1 LALSLNRSVVSSV
14 SPRVR
19 GAFAIAPVLAALV
32 TMGVARLA
40 HAQSEPPAVPT
51 PPSAA
56 PTPPNVAPA
65 QATNATLAPAK
76 PADDSAVDTWG
87 ATEPDA
93 KPKPPPPPVG
103 EDLPRAGKACPCP
116 EGVVETRTGPPA
128 LAVRYTLEG
137 VEVRGNTRTR
147 AHVVLRYVPF
157 KQGDVFD
164 VDDPEVELS
173 RYRLLGT
180 GFFRDVQFSLRKGSS
195 RGLVVLVIDV
205 VERNTIVIN
214 DVRMG
219 ISADADNQG
228 NSRPLT
234 AYAGIDVAETNLL
247 GTGITLGSAMAVAQN
262 QLALRVRFLDPAFLG
277 SSWMTSGTLLYN
289 DARDF
294 FGTAGINKD
303 DPTGDS
309 SSQSAVVSYQR
320 FGGSVGIGRDL
331 SIATQFWLNYR
342 LESISA
348 DYPLEASER
357 RGFATEPIDFAI
369 VRGRSVLS
377 TLRGTLDYDTRDQ
390 PFLPTRGWHA
400 SITAEVGLLPAASDY
415 EYQRLEVQAS
425 HWWHLPWHD
434 HVLRL
439 ELFAGAISGNAPF
452 FEQYYIGDFSDF
464 LPSRV
469 LGVNFDRRPAPNFLG
484 TDIVE
489 VRYGDYA
496 FKLAGEYRIP
506 LFRGHRSIYGIDLFA
521 SAGMYG
527 VAGARDITSP
537 PVGYKGLAQ
546 IPVDL
551 TGNLGFRMDTSAGGF
566 VFAFSNLLGFV
577 PVRGKGPAGGQ

>member
-1 LALSLNRSVVSSV
+1 MTRAVLNRRAGSLV
-14 SPRVR
+14 SPGVR
-19 GAFAIAPVLAALV
+19 GAFAAALL
-32 TMGVARLA
+32 VAVAARPALA
-40 HAQSEPPAVPT
+40 QGAPAPADPAPTSPAQ

-56 PTPPNVAPA
+56 PDSTSPSAAPSSSAPPAP
-65 QATNATLAPAK
+65 
-76 PADDSAVDTWG
+76 DTWG
-87 ATEPDA
+87 AAEPQ
-93 KPKPPPPPVG
+93 PKLDQPAEPTPKLAPEAPS
-103 EDLPRAGKACPCP
+103 DACPCP
-116 EGVVETRTGPPA
+116 GQDIVETRTGPAA

-147 AHVVLRYVPF
+147 ARVVLRYVPF

-205 VERNTIVIN
+205 VERNTIVLN

-234 AYAGIDVAETNLL
+234 AYAGIDAAETNLL
-247 GTGITLGSAMAVAQN
+247 GTGITLGSAMAVADQ
-262 QLALRVRFLDPAFLG
+262 QFALRVRFLDPAFLG
-277 SSWMTSGTLLYN
+277 SSWMTNGTLLYN

-294 FGTAGINKD
+294 FGTAGVDKD
-303 DPTGDS
+303 DPQGTS
-309 SSQSAVVSYQR
+309 SSQSAVVSYKR
-320 FGGSVGIGRDL
+320 FGGSVGVGRDL
-331 SIATQFWLNYR
+331 SITTQFWLNYR

-348 DYPLEASER
+348 AYPLEASQL
-357 RGFATEPIDFAI
+357 RGLGTEPIAFDI

-377 TLRGTLDYDTRDQ
+377 TLRANLDYDTRDQ

-400 SITAEVGLLPAASDY
+400 SVTAELGLLPAASDY
-415 EYQRLEVQAS
+415 EYQRIELQAS
-425 HWWHLPWHD
+425 RWWHLPWHD
-434 HVLRL
+434 HVIRL
-439 ELFAGAISGNAPF
+439 ELFAGAIAGNAPF
-452 FEQYYIGDFSDF
+452 FEQYYVGDFSDF

-506 LFRGHRSIYGIDLFA
+506 LFRGRRSIYGIDLFA
-521 SAGMYG
+521 SAGIYG
-527 VAGARDITSP
+527 VASARDITSP
-537 PVGYKGLAQ
+537 PVGYSGWSQ

-566 VFAFSNLLGFV
+566 VFALSNALGF

>member
-1 LALSLNRSVVSSV
+1 MR
-14 SPRVR
+14 R
-19 GAFAIAPVLAALV
+19 AFAIAIALALLAP
-32 TMGVARLA
+32 GRPA
-40 HAQSEPPAVPT
+40 HADPLPVSQDPDNAAAPPPPA
-51 PPSAA
+51 
-56 PTPPNVAPA
+56 
-65 QATNATLAPAK
+65 ATAN
-76 PADDSAVDTWG
+76 DTWG
-87 ATEPDA
+87 AAST
-93 KPKPPPPPVG
+93 PPTTPTASAAAAAAPVAAPVVSPPS
-103 EDLPRAGKACPCP
+103 ERTCPCP
-116 EGVVETRTGPPA
+116 EPGLETHTGPTT

-164 VDDPEVELS
+164 VDDPEVELA

-205 VERNTIVIN
+205 VERNTIVLN

-219 ISADADNQG
+219 ISADADTQG
-228 NSRPLT
+228 NRRPLT
-234 AYAGIDVAETNLL
+234 AYAAIDVAETNLL
-247 GTGITLGSAMAVAQN
+247 GTGITLGAAMARAEN

-289 DARDF
+289 DALDF
-294 FGTAGINKD
+294 FGNAVVLKD
-303 DPTGDS
+303 DPNDMNRS
-309 SSQSAVVSYQR
+309 RSAVVSYKR
-320 FGGSVGIGRDL
+320 FGGSVGVGRDL

-342 LESISA
+342 LESIDAS
-348 DYPLEASER
+348 YPLEASQM
-357 RGFATEPIDFAI
+357 RGFRTEPIAFDI
-369 VRGRSVLS
+369 VRGHSVLS
-377 TLRGTLDYDTRDQ
+377 TLRATLDYDTRDH

-400 SITAEVGLLPAASDY
+400 SITGEVGLLPAASDY
-415 EYQRLEVQAS
+415 EYQRAEVSAS

-452 FEQYYIGDFSDF
+452 FEQYYVGDFSDF

-469 LGVNFDRRPAPNFLG
+469 LGMNFDRRPAPNFLG

-489 VRYGDYA
+489 VRYGKYA

-506 LFRGHRSIYGIDLFA
+506 LFRGRRSIYGIDLFA
-521 SAGMYG
+521 SAGVYG
-527 VAGARDITSP
+527 LAGDRDITSP
-537 PVGYKGLAQ
+537 PVGYSGLAR

-551 TGNLGFRMDTSAGGF
+551 TGNLGFRIDTSAGGF
-566 VFAFSNLLGFV
+566 VFAFSNVLGFV

>member
-1 LALSLNRSVVSSV
+1 SAQTQ
-14 SPRVR
+14 
-19 GAFAIAPVLAALV
+19 APAA
-32 TMGVARLA
+32 
-40 HAQSEPPAVPT
+40 PPAVAPPAPPAPPT
-51 PPSAA
+51 VAPPTAPTASAALTAPEPSAA
-56 PTPPNVAPA
+56 APS
-65 QATNATLAPAK
+65 AP
-76 PADDSAVDTWG
+76 DTWG
-87 ATEPDA
+87 AAEPHPPEA
-93 KPKPPPPPVG
+93 PKTPASDEPADNGRV
-103 EDLPRAGKACPCP
+103 CPCP
-116 EGVVETRTGPPA
+116 EGVVETRSGPAA

-147 AHVVLRYVPF
+147 ARVVLRYVPF

-195 RGLVVLVIDV
+195 RGFVVLVIDV
-205 VERNTIVIN
+205 VERNTIVLN

-228 NSRPLT
+228 NRRPLT

-247 GTGITLGSAMAVAQN
+247 GTGITLGSAMAVAQQ

-294 FGTAGINKD
+294 FGTASVDKE
-303 DPTGDS
+303 DPVSTS
-309 SSQSAVVSYQR
+309 SSQSAVVSYKR

-342 LESISA
+342 LESIDA
-348 DYPLEASER
+348 TYPLEASEK
-357 RGFATEPIDFAI
+357 RGFAIEPINFDI

-377 TLRGTLDYDTRDQ
+377 TLRATLDYDTRDH

-400 SITAEVGLLPAASDY
+400 SVTAEVGLLPAASDY
-415 EYQRLEVQAS
+415 EYQRVEVQAS

-439 ELFAGAISGNAPF
+439 ELFAGAISGDAPF
-452 FEQYYIGDFSDF
+452 FEQYYVGDFSDF

-489 VRYGDYA
+489 VRYGKYA
-496 FKLAGEYRIP
+496 FKFAGEYRIP
-506 LFRGHRSIYGIDLFA
+506 LFRGRRSIYGIDLFA
-521 SAGMYG
+521 SAGIYG
-527 VAGARDITSP
+527 LAGDRDITSP
-537 PVGYKGLAQ
+537 PVGYSGWSR

-566 VFAFSNLLGFV
+566 VFAFSNALGFV
-577 PVRGKGPAGGQ
+577 PVRGKGPAGGP

>member
-1 LALSLNRSVVSSV
+1 MPHCTLLNQNESRLVSAF
-14 SPRVR
+14 VR
-19 GAFAIAPVLAALV
+19 RAFAIAVSALLLF
-32 TMGVARLA
+32 ARPDRARAEPLPLSTDPDS
-40 HAQSEPPAVPT
+40 AQPSPPA
-51 PPSAA
+51 S
-56 PTPPNVAPA
+56 N
-65 QATNATLAPAK
+65 
-76 PADDSAVDTWG
+76 TWG
-87 ATEPDA
+87 AADQPPLPPATAPAAAAPSAPQLDAAPEPNL
-93 KPKPPPPPVG
+93 KPILAEPP
-103 EDLPRAGKACPCP
+103 CPCP
-116 EGVVETRTGPPA
+116 ESNLEPHAGHVT

-147 AHVVLRYVPF
+147 SHVVLRYVPF
-157 KQGDVFD
+157 KPGDIFD
-164 VDDPEVELS
+164 VDDPEVELA

-205 VERNTIVIN
+205 VERNTIVLN

-219 ISADADNQG
+219 ISADADTQG
-228 NSRPLT
+228 NRRPLT

-247 GTGITLGSAMAVAQN
+247 GTGITLGSAMARAQN

-289 DARDF
+289 DALDF
-294 FGTAGINKD
+294 FGNAAVLKD
-303 DPTGDS
+303 DPKSTSNS
-309 SSQSAVVSYQR
+309 SSAVVSYKR
-320 FGGSVGIGRDL
+320 FGGSVGVGRDL

-342 LESISA
+342 LESLDAS
-348 DYPLEASER
+348 YPLEASHM
-357 RGFATEPIDFAI
+357 RGFATEPIDFNI

-377 TLRGTLDYDTRDQ
+377 TLRATLDYDSRDH

-400 SITAEVGLLPAASDY
+400 SVTAEMGLLPAASDY
-415 EYQRLEVQAS
+415 EYQRVELSAS
-425 HWWHLPWHD
+425 RWWHLPWHD

-439 ELFAGAISGNAPF
+439 ELFAGGISGDAPF
-452 FEQYYIGDFSDF
+452 FEQYYVGDFSDF

-469 LGVNFDRRPAPNFLG
+469 LGVNFDRRPPPNFLN
-484 TDIVE
+484 TDIAE
-489 VRYGDYA
+489 VRYGNYA

-527 VAGARDITSP
+527 VASSRDIKSP
-537 PVGYKGLAQ
+537 PRGYSGLAQ
-546 IPVDL
+546 IPVDV

-566 VFAFSNLLGFV
+566 VFAFSNVLGFV
-577 PVRGKGPAGGQ
+577 PVRGKGPAGGR

>member
-1 LALSLNRSVVSSV
+1 MQRAWRSPLNRNERRLVSSG
-14 SPRVR
+14 VR
-19 GAFAIAPVLAALV
+19 PAFAIAFAIALCFCAAAQTADAEPLPVSVEPDRAAASPPPTV
-32 TMGVARLA
+32 TASDTWGAPDA
-40 HAQSEPPAVPT
+40 PPSAPAAPA

-56 PTPPNVAPA
+56 EPVVLPTAER
-65 QATNATLAPAK
+65 
-76 PADDSAVDTWG
+76 S
-87 ATEPDA
+87 
-93 KPKPPPPPVG
+93 
-103 EDLPRAGKACPCP
+103 CPCP
-116 EGVVETRTGPPA
+116 EPGLETHPGPTA

-205 VERNTIVIN
+205 VERNTIVLN

-219 ISADADNQG
+219 ISADADTQG
-228 NSRPLT
+228 NRRPLT

-247 GTGITLGSAMAVAQN
+247 GTGITLGSAMAVAQH

-289 DARDF
+289 NALDF
-294 FGTAGINKD
+294 FGNAVVLKD
-303 DPTGDS
+303 DPTGMS
-309 SSQSAVVSYQR
+309 SSQSAVVSYKR

-342 LESISA
+342 LESIDA
-348 DYPLEASER
+348 TYPLEASEK
-357 RGFATEPIDFAI
+357 RGFATEPIDFDI

-377 TLRGTLDYDTRDQ
+377 TLRATLDYDTRDH

-400 SITAEVGLLPAASDY
+400 SIMAEVGLLPAASDY
-415 EYQRLEVQAS
+415 EYQRVEVSAS

-452 FEQYYIGDFSDF
+452 FEQYYVGDFSDF

-489 VRYGDYA
+489 VRYGKYA
-496 FKLAGEYRIP
+496 FKFAGEYRIP
-506 LFRGHRSIYGIDLFA
+506 LFRGRRSIYGIDLFA
-521 SAGMYG
+521 SAGIYG
-527 VAGARDITSP
+527 LAGDRDITSP
-537 PVGYKGLAQ
+537 PVGYSGLSR
-546 IPVDL
+546 IPVEL

-566 VFAFSNLLGFV
+566 VFAFSNALGFV
-577 PVRGKGPAGGQ
+577 PVRGKGPAGGP

>member
-1 LALSLNRSVVSSV
+1 VPV
-14 SPRVR
+14 P
-19 GAFAIAPVLAALV
+19 APVPAPAL
-32 TMGVARLA
+32 
-40 HAQSEPPAVPT
+40 PPA
-51 PPSAA
+51 
-56 PTPPNVAPA
+56 
-65 QATNATLAPAK
+65 
-76 PADDSAVDTWG
+76 
-87 ATEPDA
+87 
-93 KPKPPPPPVG
+93 PPPPPDTWASADAPG
-103 EDLPRAGKACPCP
+103 APPALPDPSAPPPEKPPVEAKAGS
-116 EGVVETRTGPPA
+116 VA

-147 AHVVLRYVPF
+147 SHVVLRYVPF

-180 GFFRDVQFSLRKGSS
+180 GFFRDVQFSLRKGST
-195 RGLVVLVIDV
+195 RGYVVLVIDV
-205 VERNTIVIN
+205 VERNTIVLN

-219 ISADADNQG
+219 ISTDADTHG
-228 NSRPLT
+228 NRRPLT
-234 AYAGIDVAETNLL
+234 AYAGLDVAETNLL
-247 GTGITLGSAMAVAQN
+247 GTGITLGSAMAVARD

-294 FGTAGINKD
+294 FGNAQVLKD
-303 DPTGDS
+303 DPNEDDS
-309 SSQSAVVSYQR
+309 NSTSAVVSYKR
-320 FGGSVGIGRDL
+320 FGGSLGVGRDL
-331 SIATQFWLNYR
+331 SISTQFWLNYR
-342 LESISA
+342 IETIDAS
-348 DYPLEASER
+348 YPLEASHT
-357 RGFATEPIDFAI
+357 RGFRTEPIDFDI

-377 TLRGTLDYDTRDQ
+377 TLRANLDYDTRDH

-400 SITAEVGLLPAASDY
+400 SVIAEVGLLPAASDY
-415 EYQRLEVQAS
+415 EYQRAEVQAS
-425 HWWHLPWHD
+425 HWWPLPWHE

-452 FEQYYIGDFSDF
+452 FEQYYVGDFSDF

-489 VRYGDYA
+489 VRYGKYA

-506 LFRGHRSIYGIDLFA
+506 LFRGHRSIYGIDFFG
-521 SAGMYG
+521 SAGLYG
-527 VAGARDITSP
+527 VAGSRDITNP
-537 PVGYKGLAQ
+537 PDGYSGLSQ

-566 VFAFSNLLGFV
+566 VFAFSNVLGFV

>member
-1 LALSLNRSVVSSV
+1 MR
-14 SPRVR
+14 R
-19 GAFAIAPVLAALV
+19 AFAPVTLAALASIC
-32 TMGVARLA
+32 TLSAALPGY
-40 HAQSEPPAVPT
+40 AQTGDPSPPAVDAAARPT
-51 PPSAA
+51 GQGAPATDTWGSGESPSAA
-56 PTPPNVAPA
+56 PPSPPSS
-65 QATNATLAPAK
+65 
-76 PADDSAVDTWG
+76 SASASASAG
-87 ATEPDA
+87 SIEPTEA
-93 KPKPPPPPVG
+93 
-103 EDLPRAGKACPCP
+103 AAAANKACPCP
-116 EGVVETRTGPPA
+116 AQEPEPRTRSVA

-147 AHVVLRYVPF
+147 SHVVLRYVPF
-157 KQGDVFD
+157 KQGDIFD

-180 GFFRDVQFSLRKGSS
+180 GFFRDVQFSLRKGST

-205 VERNTIVIN
+205 VERNTIVLN

-219 ISADADNQG
+219 ISADADTKG
-228 NSRPLT
+228 NRRPLT

-247 GTGITLGSAMAVAQN
+247 GTGITLGSAMAVAQD

-294 FGTAGINKD
+294 FGNAHVIKE
-303 DPTGDS
+303 DPQGDS
-309 SSQSAVVSYQR
+309 SSQSAVVSYKR
-320 FGGSVGIGRDL
+320 FGGSLGVGRDL

-342 LESISA
+342 LETLDAS
-348 DYPLEASER
+348 YPLEASQL
-357 RGFATEPIDFAI
+357 RGFRTEPIEFDI

-377 TLRGTLDYDTRDQ
+377 TLRATLDYDTRDH

-400 SITAEVGLLPAASDY
+400 SVTAEVSLLPAASDY
-415 EYQRLEVQAS
+415 EYQRAEVQAS
-425 HWWHLPWHD
+425 RWWRLPWHD

-452 FEQYYIGDFSDF
+452 FEQYYVGDFSDF

-489 VRYGDYA
+489 VRYGKYA

-506 LFRGHRSIYGIDLFA
+506 LFRGHRSIYGIDFFG
-521 SAGMYG
+521 SAGIYG
-527 VAGARDITSP
+527 LAGTRDITSP
-537 PVGYKGLAQ
+537 PVGYSGLSQ

-566 VFAFSNLLGFV
+566 VFAFSNVLGFV

>member
-1 LALSLNRSVVSSV
+1 MQRARRSALSRIGRLLVSSKV
-14 SPRVR
+14 WR
-19 GAFAIAPVLAALV
+19 AFAITLAALSPFA
-32 TMGVARLA
+32 VARLA
-40 HAQSEPPAVPT
+40 FADPLPLSADPNRAEVATSAPETWGSSDAPPPAASPPAAPAPAAPVANAS
-51 PPSAA
+51 PPSA
-56 PTPPNVAPA
+56 PLEV
-65 QATNATLAPAK
+65 
-76 PADDSAVDTWG
+76 
-87 ATEPDA
+87 
-93 KPKPPPPPVG
+93 
-103 EDLPRAGKACPCP
+103 CPCP
-116 EGVVETRTGPPA
+116 AEPDLEPRGPTA

-164 VDDPEVELS
+164 VDDPEVELA

-205 VERNTIVIN
+205 VERPTIVLN

-219 ISADADNQG
+219 ISADADTQG

-262 QLALRVRFLDPAFLG
+262 QLALRMRFLDPAFLG
-277 SSWMTSGTLLYN
+277 SQWMTSGVLLYN

-294 FGTAGINKD
+294 FGNAAVLKD
-303 DPTGDS
+303 DPTGTS
-309 SSQSAVVSYQR
+309 NSNSAVVSYKR
-320 FGGSVGIGRDL
+320 FGGSVGVGRDL
-331 SIATQFWLNYR
+331 STSTQFWVNYR
-342 LESISA
+342 LESVDAS
-348 DYPLEASER
+348 YPLEASQM
-357 RGFATEPIDFAI
+357 RGFATEPINFDI

-377 TLRGTLDYDTRDQ
+377 TLRATLDYDTRDH

-400 SITAEVGLLPAASDY
+400 SVTAEVGLLPFASDY
-415 EYQRLEVQAS
+415 EYQRFEVSAS
-425 HWWHLPWHD
+425 RWWHLPWHD
-434 HVLRL
+434 HVVRL

-452 FEQYYIGDFSDF
+452 FEQYYVGDFSDF

-489 VRYGDYA
+489 VRYGKYA

-506 LFRGHRSIYGIDLFA
+506 LFRGRRSIYGIDLFA
-521 SAGMYG
+521 SAGIYG
-527 VAGARDITSP
+527 VAGSRDITNP
-537 PVGYKGLAQ
+537 PEGYSGLSQ

-551 TGNLGFRMDTSAGGF
+551 TGNLGFRMDTRAGGF
-566 VFAFSNLLGFV
+566 VFAFSNVLGFI

>member
-1 LALSLNRSVVSSV
+1 MVNRRASSIVSPHVRCAFLVAFLALASTSATRE
-14 SPRVR
+14 
-19 GAFAIAPVLAALV
+19 
-32 TMGVARLA
+32 A
-40 HAQSEPPAVPT
+40 HAQTPLPATAAPPAPAPQPAPVPA
-51 PPSAA
+51 PQSA
-56 PTPPNVAPA
+56 PEPQPA
-65 QATNATLAPAK
+65 A
-76 PADDSAVDTWG
+76 DTWG
-87 ATEPDA
+87 APEPEPQPEA
-93 KPKPPPPPVG
+93 PQKPPHADSLD
-103 EDLPRAGKACPCP
+103 EKTCPCP
-116 EGVVETRTGPPA
+116 DVDMVETRTGPAA

-137 VEVRGNTRTR
+137 LEVRGNTHTR

-180 GFFRDVQFSLRKGSS
+180 GFFRDVQFSLRRGSS

-205 VERNTIVIN
+205 VERNTIVLN

-234 AYAGIDVAETNLL
+234 AYAGLDVAETNLL

-262 QLALRVRFLDPAFLG
+262 QFALRVRFLDPAFLG

-289 DARDF
+289 NARDF
-294 FGTAGINKD
+294 FGTADINKY
-303 DPTGDS
+303 DPRGDS
-309 SSQSAVVSYQR
+309 GSGSAVVSYKR
-320 FGGSVGIGRDL
+320 FGGSVGVGRDL

-342 LESISA
+342 LESIDA
-348 DYPLEASER
+348 YNVPLDASQK
-357 RGFATEPIDFAI
+357 RGLAVEPIDFDI

-377 TLRGTLDYDTRDQ
+377 TLRGTLDYDTRDH

-400 SITAEVGLLPAASDY
+400 SVTAEVGLLPAASDY
-415 EYQRLEVQAS
+415 GYQRVEVEAS

-439 ELFAGAISGNAPF
+439 DLFAGAISGDPPF
-452 FEQYYIGDFSDF
+452 FEQYYVGDLSDF

-469 LGVNFDRRPAPNFLG
+469 LGMNFDRRPAPNFLG

-489 VRYGDYA
+489 VRYGKYA
-496 FKLAGEYRIP
+496 FKFAGEYRIP
-506 LFRGHRSIYGIDLFA
+506 LFRGHRSIYGIDFFA
-521 SAGMYG
+521 SAGIYG
-527 VAGARDITSP
+527 LAGDRDITSP
-537 PVGYKGLAQ
+537 PVGYSGWSRV
-546 IPVDL
+546 PVDL

>member
-1 LALSLNRSVVSSV
+1 MQRGRRSPLNRSAPCLVSL
-14 SPRVR
+14 RVR
-19 GAFAIAPVLAALV
+19 RALARVTLAALAGICPLSAAAPV
-32 TMGVARLA
+32 
-40 HAQSEPPAVPT
+40 HAQSAPVPAEATGEAPATWGSGDEPVPPPPTPPTPSEPPA
-51 PPSAA
+51 SI
-56 PTPPNVAPA
+56 
-65 QATNATLAPAK
+65 
-76 PADDSAVDTWG
+76 
-87 ATEPDA
+87 E
-93 KPKPPPPPVG
+93 
-103 EDLPRAGKACPCP
+103 
-116 EGVVETRTGPPA
+116 PPA
-128 LAVRYTLEG
+128 SAIAPEAVTPRGSVTAAVRYTLEG

-147 AHVVLRYVPF
+147 SQVVLRYVPF

-180 GFFRDVQFSLRKGSS
+180 GFFRDVQFSLRKGSM

-205 VERNTIVIN
+205 VERNTIVLN

-219 ISADADNQG
+219 ISADADTQG
-228 NSRPLT
+228 NQRPLT
-234 AYAGIDVAETNLL
+234 AYGGIDVAETNLL
-247 GTGITLGSAMAVAQN
+247 GTGITLGSAMAVAQD

-294 FGTAGINKD
+294 FGNADVLKE
-303 DPTGDS
+303 DPRGES
-309 SSQSAVVSYQR
+309 SSPSAVVSYKR
-320 FGGSVGIGRDL
+320 FGGSLGVGRDL

-342 LESISA
+342 LETIEA
-348 DYPLEASER
+348 NYPLEASHM
-357 RGFATEPIDFAI
+357 RGFQREPIDFDI

-377 TLRGTLDYDTRDQ
+377 TLRANLDYDTRDH

-400 SITAEVGLLPAASDY
+400 SVVAEVGLLPAASDY
-415 EYQRLEVQAS
+415 EYQRFELQAS
-425 HWWHLPWHD
+425 RWWRLPWRE

-439 ELFAGAISGNAPF
+439 ELFAGAIAGNAPF
-452 FEQYYIGDFSDF
+452 FEQYYVGDFSDF

-469 LGVNFDRRPAPNFLG
+469 LGVNFDRRPARNFLG

-489 VRYGDYA
+489 VRYGKYA
-496 FKLAGEYRIP
+496 FKFAGEYRIP
-506 LFRGHRSIYGIDLFA
+506 LFRGHRSIYGIDFFG
-521 SAGMYG
+521 SVGIYG
-527 VAGARDITSP
+527 VAGTRDITSP
-537 PVGYKGLAQ
+537 PVGYSGASR

-577 PVRGKGPAGGQ
+577 PLRGKGPAGGQ